1 MAFWGHHIPPRLMRM
16 KAAEFMRLTQGTK
29 TLTEY
34 MHAFNNLSRYAPGF
48 VDTEE
53 KKIESFKR
61 GLGTKLMKTMA
72 NSKCTTYNEFISD
85 ALTQENHNNMH
96 ATAKGRKRAIEA
108 GAFGSSQSR
117 APMTARPQFR
127 PPASKFRP
135 PPPKAQN
142 SRP

>member
-1 MAFWGHHIPPRLMRM
+1 M
-16 KAAEFMRLTQGTK
+16 KATEFMRLTQGTK
-29 TLTEY
+29 TLTKY

-85 ALTQENHNNMH
+85 ALTPG
-96 ATAKGRKRAIEA
+96 K
-108 GAFGSSQSR
+108 
-117 APMTARPQFR
+117 P
-127 PPASKFRP
+127 
-135 PPPKAQN
+135 
-142 SRP
+142 

>member
-1 MAFWGHHIPPRLMRM
+1 
-16 KAAEFMRLTQGTK
+16 MRLIQGTK
-29 TLTEY
+29 TLIEY
-34 MHAFNNLSRYAPGF
+34 MHAFYNLSRYALGF

-96 ATAKGRKRAIEA
+96 AVAKGRKRAFEA
-108 GAFGSSQSR
+108 GASGS
-117 APMTARPQFR
+117 F
-127 PPASKFRP
+127 
-135 PPPKAQN
+135 
-142 SRP
+142 

>member
-1 MAFWGHHIPPRLMRM
+1 
-16 KAAEFMRLTQGTK
+16 
-29 TLTEY
+29 
-34 MHAFNNLSRYAPGF
+34 MHAFNNLFRYALGF

-85 ALTQENHNNMH
+85 ALTQENYNNMD
-96 ATAKGRKRAIEA
+96 AAAKGRKRAFEA
-108 GAFGSSQSR
+108 GASRSSHAR
-117 APMTARPQFR
+117 APIIARPQFR

-142 SRP
+142 SRPQKPFCKAFTIALPKGTGS

>member
-1 MAFWGHHIPPRLMRM
+1 M
-16 KAAEFMRLTQGTK
+16 KVAEFMRLTQGTK

-72 NSKCTTYNEFISD
+72 NSRRTTYNEFISD
-85 ALTQENHNNMH
+85 ALTQENHNNVH
-96 ATAKGRKRAIEA
+96 TVAKGHKRAAEA
-108 GAFGSSQSR
+108 GASGSSQSR
-117 APMTARPQFR
+117 APIAARP
-127 PPASKFRP
+127 
-135 PPPKAQN
+135 
-142 SRP
+142 

>member
-1 MAFWGHHIPPRLMRM
+1 M
-16 KAAEFMRLTQGTK
+16 KAAEFMRLTQETK

-34 MHAFNNLSRYAPGF
+34 MHAFNNLSRYALGF

-96 ATAKGRKRAIEA
+96 AAAKGRKRAAEA
-108 GAFGSSQSR
+108 DASGSYQSR
-117 APMTARPQFR
+117 APITARP
-127 PPASKFRP
+127 
-135 PPPKAQN
+135 
-142 SRP
+142 